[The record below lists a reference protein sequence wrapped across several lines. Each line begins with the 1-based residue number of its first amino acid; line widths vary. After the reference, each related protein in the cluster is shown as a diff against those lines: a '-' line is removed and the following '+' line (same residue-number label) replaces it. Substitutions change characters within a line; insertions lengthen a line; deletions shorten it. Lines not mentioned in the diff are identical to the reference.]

1 MKKFMSFAAAI
12 AVVCL
17 CFLFM
22 GNTASA
28 ASVSVDKIAY
38 VSTEKKSLVLK
49 FEDFSDSGYTYTV
62 TNTATGK
69 QVAAGTVGAKVNN
82 LDIGLGGAYANGTR
96 YTLDLEGNN
105 GDSLTVDYYTGEA
118 VQGLNAVKNSNDAL
132 QVSWRVSNGSIYQ
145 GYRVQVAKGSNTA
158 ATAVDTEVSSG
169 TASSRSIASSALDSA
184 QYSIYLIGYKKINGT
199 VCYGQ
204 GLTTSYDYLK
214 TLGKVTGVKA
224 KPKANAAK
232 ISWNAVSGA
241 SYYTIYK
248 SKKSG
253 SGYKVAATNVTGTS
267 AVVEGLTAGRTWYFK
282 VEAVGAA
289 GSKKTTGARSATVK
303 AKIPVV
309 AGKVLGVKLTLNA
322 KDKLSIKWDKTA
334 KATGYQIYY
343 KKKSD
348 LTYKKLGTTKMTM
361 FTLKKLDPDTK
372 YNIQVRAYTKVNGK
386 KYLSSQTSKT
396 VTVKPS
402 KYMSKNYD
410 KLLANTVRTI
420 GYSGNKEIY
429 TTKNYSKEV
438 KLAFVNGKGYS
449 SKTDYLIWISHYTQ
463 QVTIY
468 KGSKKNWKIIRTFD
482 CATGTASN
490 HSPIGVYKI
499 TYKEPGWFY
508 TSTKELYVTHFA
520 GRNSF
525 HTRPL
530 WNSGA
535 VQNPTIGK
543 PASHGCIRCYNEDAK
558 YIYDNM
564 PVGTTVVSY

>member
-1 MKKFMSFAAAI
+1 
-12 AVVCL
+12 
-17 CFLFM
+17 
-22 GNTASA
+22 
-28 ASVSVDKIAY
+28 
-38 VSTEKKSLVLK
+38 
-49 FEDFSDSGYTYTV
+49 
-62 TNTATGK
+62 
-69 QVAAGTVGAKVNN
+69 
-82 LDIGLGGAYANGTR
+82 
-96 YTLDLEGNN
+96 
-105 GDSLTVDYYTGEA
+105 
-118 VQGLNAVKNSNDAL
+118 
-132 QVSWRVSNGSIYQ
+132 
-145 GYRVQVAKGSNTA
+145 
-158 ATAVDTEVSSG
+158 
-169 TASSRSIASSALDSA
+169 
-184 QYSIYLIGYKKINGT
+184 
-199 VCYGQ
+199 
-204 GLTTSYDYLK
+204 
-214 TLGKVTGVKA
+214 
-224 KPKANAAK
+224 
-232 ISWNAVSGA
+232 
-241 SYYTIYK
+241 
-248 SKKSG
+248 
-253 SGYKVAATNVTGTS
+253 
-267 AVVEGLTAGRTWYFK
+267 
-282 VEAVGAA
+282 
-289 GSKKTTGARSATVK
+289 
-303 AKIPVV
+303 
-309 AGKVLGVKLTLNA
+309 
-322 KDKLSIKWDKTA
+322 
-334 KATGYQIYY
+334 
-343 KKKSD
+343 
-348 LTYKKLGTTKMTM
+348 
-361 FTLKKLDPDTK
+361 
-372 YNIQVRAYTKVNGK
+372 
-386 KYLSSQTSKT
+386 
-396 VTVKPS
+396 
-402 KYMSKNYD
+402 MSKNYD